1 MATWKVTVNDHA
13 CEGKETCLDVC
24 PTDVFQMRPTTVRNP
39 FFPFK
44 IKVRGGIQA
53 VPVDEAACI
62 GCMECVTA
70 CPDKAITVEATVGAG
85 GA

>member
-1 MATWKVTVNDHA
+1 MKQETPMATWKVTVNDHA

-53 VPVDEAACI
+53 AYRQCQLMKQHVSVVWNA
-62 GCMECVTA
+62 
-70 CPDKAITVEATVGAG
+70 
-85 GA
+85 